1 VGSSRRDASRRDAA
15 VLAASLNGATG
26 AVASFMVRLRARTY
40 RVPTRP
46 LPNRHTGATTEEFPM
61 TRAILPAFAIASILS
76 LGAVSLA
83 AQATDLPNNDNDNT
97 ADMDSDQPVTDT
109 WITTK
114 VKTELATTEGVESMD
129 IDVKTVNGVVTL
141 TGVLDGD
148 TAVKK
153 AIAATQCIKGVKS
166 VDSSGLKAR

>member
-1 VGSSRRDASRRDAA
+1 
-15 VLAASLNGATG
+15 
-26 AVASFMVRLRARTY
+26 MVRLRARTY
-40 RVPTRP
+40 RVLHPAIADAPRRR
-46 LPNRHTGATTEEFPM
+46 NHQRSSPM
-61 TRAILPAFAIASILS
+61 TRAILPAFAIASVLS

-83 AQATDLPNNDNDNT
+83 AQATDLPNNDNANT

-114 VKTELATTEGVESMD
+114 VKTELATTKGVESMD

-141 TGVLDGD
+141 TGVLESE

-153 AIAATQCIKGVKS
+153 AVAAAQSIKGVKS